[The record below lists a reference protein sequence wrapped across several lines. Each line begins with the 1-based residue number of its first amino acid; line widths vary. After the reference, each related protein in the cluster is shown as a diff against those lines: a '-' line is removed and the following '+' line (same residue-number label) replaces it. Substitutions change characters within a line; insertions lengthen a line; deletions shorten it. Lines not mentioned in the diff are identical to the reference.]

1 MIKTKDKIIGECIS
15 DMKKVPTKRQA
26 NILVL
31 VGLLEALLDIRDII
45 KEGFDDLNSLINKK
59 I

>member
-15 DMKKVPTKRQA
+15 DMKKVPRKGQA

>member
-15 DMKKVPTKRQA
+15 DMKKVQTEGQA